1 MYFSGQISTAVAWLA
16 FRKCFFFSNPELVS
30 VVVAEVFL
38 DFPHSQEASTRMIP

>member
-1 MYFSGQISTAVAWLA
+1 
-16 FRKCFFFSNPELVS
+16 VS